1 MCWRRLSRRWEPMG
15 SMTMASTLP
24 STTSSPL
31 DSWLGNPVHEVVSQ
45 DIVTLHQDVAV
56 FWGDIRQYRCM
67 RHKIQLYLTVWWEL
81 AKPLDLCPMWESRI
95 DGLGLRRYSAHV
107 KSQREAAMQQA
118 GSSSAAS
125 SGQPTLPKGSRGV
138 TQSYGAGH
146 PVPKAEV

>member
-1 MCWRRLSRRWEPMG
+1 MYEAQN
-15 SMTMASTLP
+15 TI
-24 STTSSPL
+24 
-31 DSWLGNPVHEVVSQ
+31 VS
-45 DIVTLHQDVAV
+45 DCLVGA
-56 FWGDIRQYRCM
+56 C
-67 RHKIQLYLTVWWEL
+67 E
-81 AKPLDLCPMWESRI
+81 ALDLCPMWESRI